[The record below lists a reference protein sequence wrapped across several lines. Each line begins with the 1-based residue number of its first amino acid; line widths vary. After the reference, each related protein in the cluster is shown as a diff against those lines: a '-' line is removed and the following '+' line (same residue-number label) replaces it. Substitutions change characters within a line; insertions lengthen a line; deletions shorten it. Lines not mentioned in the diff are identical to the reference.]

1 MGARA
6 PSRKH
11 AWHCF
16 GGQYSGMR
24 LENVN
29 RSSLRVPRYAF
40 QTLAW
45 WLGRVHARS
54 AGPLPIMRAV
64 PPGLRGAIGDPRD
77 TSAAGRRYSQ
87 PIRCVNVT
95 PNAAI
100 RRGLP
105 PWRRVR
111 GAGGQND
118 QEDGWKARLLRL
130 QRKVREKPL
139 LPLLKRVASAAQS
152 PRSRVTAPN
161 SLDWLRSNLS
171 PSGTYPLKAAEP
183 KAGTGGAEPLASV
196 QVVQITCRGDAP
208 PPFSCV

>member
-1 MGARA
+1 
-6 PSRKH
+6 
-11 AWHCF
+11 
-16 GGQYSGMR
+16 
-24 LENVN
+24 
-29 RSSLRVPRYAF
+29 
-40 QTLAW
+40 
-45 WLGRVHARS
+45 
-54 AGPLPIMRAV
+54 MRAV
-64 PPGLRGAIGDPRD
+64 LRGLRGAIGDPRD

-100 RRGLP
+100 WRGSHHEDAF
-105 PWRRVR
+105 
-111 GAGGQND
+111 AGLDDRNGP
-118 QEDGWKARLLRL
+118 EDGGKAWSLRL

-139 LPLLKRVASAAQS
+139 LPLLKRVAVAAQS
-152 PRSRVTAPN
+152 SRSRATAPN

-208 PPFSCV
+208 PHFCCVGVAKGQSLALKHNRREAAGRAPWGMAGTIPDGNP